1 MIRRNFPCLLT
12 AKKQGAMSIDGF
24 QMYLVS
30 PEGAILDPQRLT
42 LNQDMSR
49 PLSHYFICSSHN
61 TYLMEDQ
68 LRGQSSQEAYI
79 Q

>member
-1 MIRRNFPCLLT
+1 
-12 AKKQGAMSIDGF
+12 MSIDGF

-30 PEGAILDPQRLT
+30 PESAVLDPQL
-42 LNQDMSR
+42 LALHQDMSQ

-61 TYLMEDQ
+61 TYLMDDQ